1 MLTIHTTVG
10 SAASGGFFQKNTL
23 SRKNTVSLVRYA
35 LFKPHFGGNLADSLS
50 DRPMLCR

>member
-23 SRKNTVSLVRYA
+23 SRKNTVGLVCYA
-35 LFKPHFGGNLADSLS
+35 LLNPHFADSLADAGS
-50 DRPMLCR
+50 DPPMLCR